1 MTLMTMQ
8 EHGELLTQ
16 DDDVPMVTEELPTL

>member
-8 EHGELLTQ
+8 EHGGLLSP